1 MTHRLVALIVASFSL
16 LASLPAP
23 AQGLRPS
30 LGLSSV
36 PAASRPQAEVQQAAN
51 YIVAV
56 VNSEPVTNI
65 EVQRELQ
72 RLVQQMTQQRRALP
86 DRKEMARQVL
96 DNLINQKVQLQSAS
110 ETGIRV
116 DDAAVDQAVQN
127 IARQNQMDVAEL
139 QRRIAQDGLAFSQ
152 FRAQLREQLILTRL
166 REREVEPRVRV
177 SDLEVDQYLRD
188 QQSNTDPASTE
199 INLAQILV
207 SVPDNAT
214 AQQIDAL
221 QGKAKKAL
229 ERSRAGDDFAV
240 LVREFS
246 DAADRAN
253 GGQLGLRTADRYP
266 PLFLEATQNLEVG
279 AVSAVV
285 RSAAGF
291 HVLKLLE
298 RRSAGLPP
306 MMVTQSRA
314 RHILLRVSPQ
324 LSEAAARDKLV
335 DFKKRIEAAQA
346 DFATLARDNS
356 QDGSAAQGGDLGWAN
371 PGMYVPEFEEVMGR
385 LAPGQISDPLV
396 SRFGVHLIQ
405 LMERRDT
412 ALSLREQ
419 REAVRSVLRE
429 KKTCVG
435 VPTWKCASHRNSD
448 PTHREP
454 ANANAPTRH
463 RDEERRGDP

>member
-36 PAASRPQAEVQQAAN
+36 PAATRPQAEVQQAAD

-56 VNSEPVTNI
+56 VNSEPVTNS

-72 RLVQQMTQQRRALP
+72 RLVQQMTQQRRPLP

-96 DNLINQKVQLQSAS
+96 ENLINQKVQLQSAS

-139 QRRIAQDGLAFSQ
+139 QRRIAQDGLVFSQ

-188 QQSNTDPASTE
+188 QQTNTDPASTE

-207 SVPDNAT
+207 SVPDSAT
-214 AQQIDAL
+214 AQQIAAL
-221 QGKAKKAL
+221 QGKAQQAL
-229 ERSRAGDDFAV
+229 ERARAGADFAA
-240 LVREFS
+240 LAREFS
-246 DAADRAN
+246 DATDRAN

-279 AVSAVV
+279 AISAVV
-285 RSAAGF
+285 RSGAGF

-298 RRSAGLPP
+298 RRNAGLPP
-306 MMVTQSRA
+306 MTVTQSRA

-335 DFKKRIEAAQA
+335 EFKKRIEAGQA

-371 PGMYVPEFEEVMGR
+371 PGMYVPEFEDVMGR

-419 REAVRSVLRE
+419 REAVRAVLRE
-429 KKTCVG
+429 KKLDESYVNWAQDLRG
-435 VPTWKCASHRNSD
+435 RAYVEM
-448 PTHREP
+448 REP
-454 ANANAPTRH
+454 PQ
-463 RDEERRGDP
+463 

>member
-1 MTHRLVALIVASFSL
+1 MTHRLVALIVASFSF

-36 PAASRPQAEVQQAAN
+36 PPRPQAEVQQAAD

-56 VNSEPVTNI
+56 VNSEPVTNN
-65 EVQRELQ
+65 EVQREMQ
-72 RLVQQMTQQRRALP
+72 RLAQQLTQQRRPLP
-86 DRKEMARQVL
+86 DRKEMAQQVL
-96 DNLINQKVQLQSAS
+96 ENLINQRVQLQSAS

-139 QRRIAQDGLAFSQ
+139 QRRIAQDGIALSQ
-152 FRAQLREQLILTRL
+152 FRTQLREQLILTRL
-166 REREVEPRVRV
+166 REREVEPRVRI

-188 QQSNTDPASTE
+188 QQNNSDPASTE

-207 SVPDNAT
+207 SVPDNAS
-214 AQQIDAL
+214 AQQMVAL
-221 QGKAKKAL
+221 QGKAQKAL
-229 ERSRAGDDFAV
+229 ERARAGDDFVA

-279 AVSAVV
+279 AISAVV
-285 RSAAGF
+285 RSGAGF
-291 HVLKLLE
+291 HILKLLD
-298 RRSAGLPP
+298 RRNAGLPP
-306 MMVTQSRA
+306 MTVTQSRA
-314 RHILLRVSPQ
+314 RHILLRVTPQ
-324 LSEAAARDKLV
+324 LSEAAARDKLTE
-335 DFKKRIEAAQA
+335 FKKRIEASLT

-371 PGMYVPEFEEVMGR
+371 PGMYVPEFEDVMVR

-405 LMERRDT
+405 LMERRNT
-412 ALSLREQ
+412 TLSLREQ
-419 REAVRSVLRE
+419 REAVRAVLRE
-429 KKTCVG
+429 KKLDESYVNWAQDLRG
-435 VPTWKCASHRNSD
+435 RAYVEV
-448 PTHREP
+448 REP
-454 ANANAPTRH
+454 PQ
-463 RDEERRGDP
+463 

>member
-1 MTHRLVALIVASFSL
+1 MTHRLVALLVASFSF

-36 PAASRPQAEVQQAAN
+36 PTRPQAEVQQAAD

-56 VNSEPVTNI
+56 VNSEPVTNN
-65 EVQRELQ
+65 EVQREMQ
-72 RLVQQMTQQRRALP
+72 RLVQQLTQQRRPLP
-86 DRKEMARQVL
+86 DRKEMAQQVL
-96 DNLINQKVQLQSAS
+96 ENLINQRVQLQSAS

-139 QRRIAQDGLAFSQ
+139 QRRIVQDGIALSQ
-152 FRAQLREQLILTRL
+152 FRTQLREQLILTRL
-166 REREVEPRVRV
+166 REREVEPRVRI

-188 QQSNTDPASTE
+188 QQNNSDPASTE
-199 INLAQILV
+199 ISLAQILV
-207 SVPDNAT
+207 SVPDNAS
-214 AQQIDAL
+214 AQQMVAL
-221 QGKAKKAL
+221 QGKAQKAL
-229 ERSRAGDDFAV
+229 ERARAGDDFVA

-279 AVSAVV
+279 AISAVV
-285 RSAAGF
+285 RSGAGF
-291 HVLKLLE
+291 HILKLLD
-298 RRSAGLPP
+298 RRNAGLPP
-306 MMVTQSRA
+306 MTVTQSRA
-314 RHILLRVSPQ
+314 RHILLRVTPQ
-324 LSEAAARDKLV
+324 LSEAAARDKLAE
-335 DFKKRIEAAQA
+335 FKKRIEAGQT

-356 QDGSAAQGGDLGWAN
+356 QDGSATQGGDLGWAN
-371 PGMYVPEFEEVMGR
+371 PGMYVPEFEDVMVR

-405 LMERRDT
+405 LMERRNT
-412 ALSLREQ
+412 TLSLREQ
-419 REAVRSVLRE
+419 REAVRAVLRE
-429 KKTCVG
+429 KKLDESYVNWAQDLRG
-435 VPTWKCASHRNSD
+435 RAYVAV
-448 PTHREP
+448 REP
-454 ANANAPTRH
+454 PQ
-463 RDEERRGDP
+463 